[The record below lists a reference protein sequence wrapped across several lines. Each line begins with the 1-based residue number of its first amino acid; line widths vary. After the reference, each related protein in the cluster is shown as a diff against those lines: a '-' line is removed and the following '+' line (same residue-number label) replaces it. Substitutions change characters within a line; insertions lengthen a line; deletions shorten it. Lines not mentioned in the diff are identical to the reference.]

1 MRFLISVPREAV
13 DVPSLEVFKAGL
25 DGILGSPDLVGGT
38 LLTAVC
44 QSLMVFKVPS
54 NISHSM
60 MSVPVIEASLLL
72 FASYPPACSFLFLPL
87 FSSGWYLC

>member
-38 LLTAVC
+38 LLTAGC

-54 NISHSM
+54 NISHSIILCFYDLINISIYLFICL
-60 MSVPVIEASLLL
+60 SVYISI
-72 FASYPPACSFLFLPL
+72 
-87 FSSGWYLC
+87 